1 MFVDIHHHLI
11 YGVDDG
17 AQTWEDTQKMILR
30 AVDEGITDIVCTSH
44 ATPGITPFPTEK
56 YLAHFAQAQQWCSEN
71 QLPITLH
78 TGCEILYTD
87 ASPHLLKE
95 GHYPSL
101 AETWTVLVEFSGD
114 VPYSRMCEAARLFGN
129 AGFTVIFAHV
139 ERFDPMRDFKHVREL
154 RQEYGVYMQMNANTV
169 LKKKGFFADR
179 WTRKMLDEGYI
190 DCIATDAHNTTS
202 RPCRMRECFEKL
214 KASYGVEAAEELCG
228 GFQRRLLNL

>member
-139 ERFDPMRDFKHVREL
+139 ERFDPMRNFKHVREL
-154 RQEYGVYMQMNANTV
+154 REEYGVYMQMNANTV
-169 LKKKGFFADR
+169 LMKKGFFADR

-202 RPCRMRECFEKL
+202 RPCRMRELSLIHISEPT
-214 KASYGVEAAEELCG
+214 
-228 GFQRRLLNL
+228 RRS

>member
-87 ASPHLLKE
+87 ASPHLL
-95 GHYPSL
+95 
-101 AETWTVLVEFSGD
+101 
-114 VPYSRMCEAARLFGN
+114 
-129 AGFTVIFAHV
+129 
-139 ERFDPMRDFKHVREL
+139 
-154 RQEYGVYMQMNANTV
+154 
-169 LKKKGFFADR
+169 DR
-179 WTRKMLDEGYI
+179 K
-190 DCIATDAHNTTS
+190 S
-202 RPCRMRECFEKL
+202 
-214 KASYGVEAAEELCG
+214 VV
-228 GFQRRLLNL
+228 